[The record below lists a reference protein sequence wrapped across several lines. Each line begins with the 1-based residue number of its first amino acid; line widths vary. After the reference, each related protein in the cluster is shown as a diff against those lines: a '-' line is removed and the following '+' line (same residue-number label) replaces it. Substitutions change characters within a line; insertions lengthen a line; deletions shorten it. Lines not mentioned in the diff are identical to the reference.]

1 MIKGER
7 IYLRAMETTDL
18 DACVRWV
25 NDPEVTQYL
34 GVGVWP
40 YSRLAEQAWLE
51 RVTRGESQTDRHFA
65 ICLADSGRHIG
76 NAGLHAIDWISRRA
90 ELGIL
95 IGEKD
100 CWSQGYGTDTV
111 KTLTRFAFHQV
122 NLRKVMLHVFSHNP
136 RAIRCYEKCGF
147 QEEGRLRKH
156 HFTNG
161 VYVDQIAMG
170 LFGPEKRGPAPG

>member
-18 DACVRWV
+18 DACIRWI

-34 GVGVWP
+34 AVGVFP
-40 YSRLAEQAWLE
+40 ISRLSEQAWLE
-51 RVTRGESQTDRHFA
+51 RAVRGESPADRHFA
-65 ICLADSGRHIG
+65 ICTIDGDRHIG

-90 ELGIL
+90 ELGIM

-100 CWSQGYGTDTV
+100 CWSQGYGSDAI
-111 KTLTRFAFHQV
+111 KTLTRFAFNQA
-122 NLRKVMLHVFSHNP
+122 NLRRVFLRVFSHNP

-147 QEEGRLRKH
+147 VTEGRLPAH
-156 HFTNG
+156 HWING
-161 VYVDQIAMG
+161 QYVDDVVMG
-170 LFGPEKRGPAPG
+170 LFAP